1 MKITRNI
8 FFVLLML
15 ISCSGKGSNLSPDC
29 DIDSGPCI
37 KSYGGNEIDFDIE
50 PRPVKAM
57 ESLYF
62 RVKLKNH
69 ENPRSIIIDLS
80 MPKMS
85 MGYNQVLLEKTGMD
99 TYEGRG
105 IIPVCPSGKKL
116 WRASVIIND
125 KVEGIFLFNV
135 HY

>member
-1 MKITRNI
+1 MKITRSI
-8 FFVLLML
+8 FFVLLIL
-15 ISCSGKGSNLSPDC
+15 ISCSGKGSSPSPDC
-29 DIDSGPCI
+29 DIDSGHCI
-37 KSYGGNEIDFDIE
+37 KSYRGKEIDFDIE

-62 RVKLKNH
+62 RIKLKNY

-80 MPKMS
+80 MPEMP
-85 MGYNQVLLEKTGMD
+85 MGYNHVLLEKTGMD

-116 WRASVIIND
+116 WRASIIIND
-125 KVEGIFLFNV
+125 KTEESFLFNV
-135 HY
+135 QH